1 MFTLYAYADDRRAS
15 FPYSVLE
22 LIQAAVALD
31 PPLAD
36 LERVGR
42 PDQYSSACYPNG
54 LSWGGHLDSTTTL
67 KESPKHWPW
76 PVGSSRL

>member
-1 MFTLYAYADDRRAS
+1 MPVQTIAAFS
-15 FPYSVLE
+15 SPYSVLE
-22 LIQAAVALD
+22 LIQVATALD

-42 PDQYSSACYPNG
+42 PGQYCVSIRYANG
-54 LSWGGHLDSTTTL
+54 LSGGHLDSTTTL
-67 KESPKHWPW
+67 KESPKHRPW